1 MSALGLGRSLIP
13 GVIVKLSIVISIIA
27 CIGAAAITVREFL
40 RLL

>member
-1 MSALGLGRSLIP
+1 MIFTAA
-13 GVIVKLSIVISIIA
+13 IVISIIA